1 MINFVKEV
9 AVAETK
15 GLLGKVESMIRD
27 ANYNLAF
34 DNLDTLPQTINSVRR
49 LLDIIDN
56 KVGSFVTTE
65 NDELY

>member
-1 MINFVKEV
+1 MNNFVKEV

-34 DNLDTLPQTINSVRR
+34 DNLDKLPQTINCVRR

-56 KVGSFVTTE
+56 KAGLFVTTE
-65 NDELY
+65 NDGLH

>member
-1 MINFVKEV
+1 MNNFVKEV

-27 ANYNLAF
+27 ANYNLGF
-34 DNLDTLPQTINSVRR
+34 DNLDKLPQTINCVRR
-49 LLDIIDN
+49 LLDVIDN
-56 KVGSFVTTE
+56 KAGSFATTE

>member
-1 MINFVKEV
+1 MTNFVKEV

-15 GLLGKVESMIRD
+15 GLLGKVESMICY
-27 ANYNLAF
+27 ANCNLAF
-34 DNLDTLPQTINSVRR
+34 DNLDKLPQTINSVRR

-56 KVGSFVTTE
+56 KAGSFVTTE